1 MSGEWQARGED
12 KEHSMVVTT
21 IGHVS
26 ELPKALETAISM
38 HSYGTAID
46 GIGDALPTVLVTM
59 VGCPASGKSTARAA
73 IMRSRVHGL
82 VCETICPDDIRKTL
96 TGDAADQSANA
107 AVWHAAMERLDTLL
121 AMHGVLVVFDATASR
136 VRDRKRL
143 ANAAHDHNAIAIE
156 VWCDTP
162 LEQCYE
168 RHALVNRHEPTD
180 GRQVRRCSHHN
191 EDALGDRRK
200 FTKN

>member
-96 TGDAADQSANA
+96 TGDAADQS
-107 AVWHAAMERLDTLL
+107 
-121 AMHGVLVVFDATASR
+121 DAPRDAWRAGR
-136 VRDRKRL
+136 VRCDGVTRKRPQ
-143 ANAAHDHNAIAIE
+143 AA
-156 VWCDTP
+156 C
-162 LEQCYE
+162 E
-168 RHALVNRHEPTD
+168 RGA
-180 GRQVRRCSHHN
+180 
-191 EDALGDRRK
+191 
-200 FTKN
+200 